1 MTQLMKE
8 ERILIVEDDLSIA
21 ENIQEILELLGY
33 ANIDIANSANQS
45 IKLIKKFRPDLIFMD
60 IKLKGDKDGIELGD
74 IVKQMVDA
82 PIVFVTSYSDPSII
96 ERAKRI
102 GPAGFIVKPF
112 NTNDIHAIVEIVLY
126 NKRIKPTA
134 ELALVKSGSESPF
147 LVNDAVFIK
156 ADNSF
161 ERVAY
166 HDIFFIEA
174 NGNMVTIFTKDRDY
188 SIRKSMKEIEDILP
202 SHLFLRVQKSYIV
215 HLGQIQSFNTK
226 DITLQQGGVIQIGRQ
241 YYNSFLAKLNT
252 ITES

>member
-1 MTQLMKE
+1 MKE
-8 ERILIVEDDLSIA
+8 ERILIVEDDISIA

-33 ANIDIANSANQS
+33 VNIDIANSANQC
-45 IKLIKKFRPDLIFMD
+45 IKVIKKYRPDLIFMD
-60 IKLKGDKDGIELGD
+60 IKLKGDKDGIELGE

-82 PIVFVTSYSDPSII
+82 PLVFVTSYSDPTII

-102 GPAGFIVKPF
+102 SPAGFIVKPF

-126 NKRIKPTA
+126 NKRTKPA
-134 ELALVKSGSESPF
+134 PEAAVVKTGTESPF

-156 ADNSF
+156 ADNAF
-161 ERVAY
+161 ERVQY
-166 HDIFFIEA
+166 EDIFYIEA
-174 NGNMVTIFTKDRDY
+174 NGNMVTIFTKNRDY

-215 HLGQIQSFNTK
+215 HLGQIESFNTK
-226 DITLQQGGVIQIGRQ
+226 EITLLQGGIIQVGRQ

>member
-1 MTQLMKE
+1 MKE
-8 ERILIVEDDLSIA
+8 ERILIVEDEISIA

-33 ANIDIANSANQS
+33 VNIDIANSANQC
-45 IKLIKKFRPDLIFMD
+45 IKVIKKYRPDLIFMD
-60 IKLKGDKDGIELGD
+60 IKLKGDKDGIELGE

-82 PIVFVTSYSDPSII
+82 PLVYVTSYSDPTII

-102 GPAGFIVKPF
+102 NPAGFIVKPF

-126 NKRIKPTA
+126 NKRTKPSTEA
-134 ELALVKSGSESPF
+134 PSVAVVSDSPF

-156 ADNSF
+156 ADNAF
-161 ERVAY
+161 EKVPY
-166 HDIFFIEA
+166 EDIYYVEA
-174 NGNMVTIFTKDRDY
+174 NGNMVGIFTRNREY

-202 SHLFLRVQKSYIV
+202 SNLFLRVQKSYIV
-215 HLGQIQSFNTK
+215 NLGQIESFNTK
-226 DITLQQGGVIQIGRQ
+226 EITMSQGAVVQVGRQ

>member
-1 MTQLMKE
+1 MKE
-8 ERILIVEDDLSIA
+8 ERILIVEDELSIA

-33 ANIDIANSANQS
+33 VNIDIANSANQCV
-45 IKLIKKFRPDLIFMD
+45 KVIKKNRPDLIFMD
-60 IKLKGDKDGIELGD
+60 IKLKGDKDGIELGE

-82 PIVFVTSYSDPSII
+82 PLVYVTSYSDPTII

-102 GPAGFIVKPF
+102 NPAGFIVKPF

-126 NKRIKPTA
+126 NKRTKPSSDSSAPKNT
-134 ELALVKSGSESPF
+134 PDNPY

-166 HDIFFIEA
+166 DDIYFVEA
-174 NGNMVTIFTKDRDY
+174 NGNMVTIYTKNREY
-188 SIRKSMKEIEDILP
+188 SIRKSMKEIEEILP
-202 SHLFLRVQKSYIV
+202 TLFFLRVQKSYIL
-215 HLGQIQSFNTK
+215 HLGQVESFNTK
-226 DITLQQGGVIQIGRQ
+226 EIILKSGAVVQVGRQ